1 MMNSRHLGAYAFIVL
16 EIVAL
21 LMIAWLVFFS

>member
-1 MMNSRHLGAYAFIVL
+1 MMNSRHFRAYAFLVL

-21 LMIAWLVFFS
+21 LVIVWLVFFS